1 MILELE
7 LESINPAHKA
17 FILALI
23 RSGKVNVENLIKVHI
38 EIKQSGGV
46 LDTDCIYCKYS

>member
-7 LESINPAHKA
+7 LESINSAHKA

-38 EIKQSGGV
+38 EIK
-46 LDTDCIYCKYS
+46 